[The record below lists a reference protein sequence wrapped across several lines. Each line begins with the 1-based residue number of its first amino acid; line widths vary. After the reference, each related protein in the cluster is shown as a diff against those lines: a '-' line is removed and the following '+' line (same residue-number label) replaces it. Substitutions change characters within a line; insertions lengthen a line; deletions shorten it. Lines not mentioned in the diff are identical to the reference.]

1 LLATLLA
8 ALLTTV
14 LAALTAM
21 LAALAWILRLLAW
34 LLLAAL
40 LLTGLLLAALL
51 ALVRVLRILVLAHYF
66 LPWNPAPA
74 DNAPITS
81 TFRSVGTKGRRFIM
95 SKALPPMF
103 SQKQAMMRS

>member
-21 LAALAWILRLLAW
+21 LAALAGILRLLAW

-51 ALVRVLRILVLAHYF
+51 AWVRVLRILVLAHYF

-74 DNAPITS
+74 TNAQLTS
-81 TFRSVGTKGRRFIM
+81 TFRSAGTKGQYFTV
-95 SKALPPMF
+95 SKALPRRLVK
-103 SQKQAMMRS
+103 SKR